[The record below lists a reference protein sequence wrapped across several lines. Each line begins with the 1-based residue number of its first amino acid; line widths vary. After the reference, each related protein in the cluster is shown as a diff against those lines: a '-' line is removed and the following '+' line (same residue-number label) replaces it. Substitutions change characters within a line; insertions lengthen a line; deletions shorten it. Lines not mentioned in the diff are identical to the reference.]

1 MKLLRIQK
9 RLERMKKLKRAYKIE
24 INPTNEQKSK
34 IHRTIGASRFIY
46 NFYIARNKEIYKRE
60 GKFVSGMD
68 FSKWLNNE
76 YIPNN
81 QEMNWIKEVSSKAT
95 KQAIMNGDK
104 AFRDFFKK
112 SKGFPKFKKKKN
124 QDVKAYFP
132 KNNKTDWTLE
142 RHRVKIPTLGWIRLK
157 EFGYIPINSIVKSGT
172 VSQKADRY
180 YVSILV
186 EENNEEVYEC
196 TNEGIGIDLGIK
208 EFAICSNGNK
218 FKNINRTYT
227 VKKLEKNLKRE
238 QRKLSKKYE
247 SLKFIYKKER
257 RATGQNIQ
265 KQVVKV
271 QKLHQKL
278 RNIRTDYINKIV
290 SSIIKQ
296 KPSYI
301 TIEDLAVSNMLKN
314 KHLSKAI
321 ASQKFFE
328 FKTKLMSKCKQN
340 NIELRIVD
348 RFYPSSKTCSNCG
361 KIKKDL
367 KLSDRIYKCDCGFT
381 IDRDLNASINL
392 KNAKEYKI
400 A

>member
-1 MKLLRIQK
+1 M
-9 RLERMKKLKRAYKIE
+9 KRAYKME
-24 INPTNEQKSK
+24 INPTDEQKSK
-34 IHRTIGASRFIY
+34 IHRTIGVSRFVY
-46 NFYIARNKEIYKRE
+46 NFYIARNKEIYERK
-60 GKFVSGMD
+60 GKFISGMD

-81 QEMNWIKEVSSKAT
+81 QEVKWIKEVSSKAT

-112 SKGFPKFKKKKN
+112 AKGFPKFKKKKN

-142 RHRVKIPTLGWIRLK
+142 RHRVKIPTLGWVRLK
-157 EFGYIPINSIVKSGT
+157 EFGYIPINSVVKSGT

-186 EENNEEVYEC
+186 EEDDKKVYKS
-196 TNEGIGIDLGIK
+196 TNEGLGIDLGVK
-208 EFAICSNGNK
+208 EFVVCSDGIK
-218 FKNINRTYT
+218 FKNINKTST
-227 VKKLEKNLKRE
+227 VKKIEKKLKRE
-238 QRKLSKKYE
+238 QRKLSRKYE
-247 SLKFIYKKER
+247 SLKIRNKNIKEG

-265 KQVVKV
+265 KQIVKV
-271 QKLHQKL
+271 QKLHQRL
-278 RNIRTDYINKIV
+278 TNIRTDYINKTVFSIV
-290 SSIIKQ
+290 NQ
-296 KPSYI
+296 KPSYV
-301 TIEDLAVSNMLKN
+301 TIEYLNVKGMMKN

-328 FKTKLMSKCKQN
+328 FKTKLTVKCKEN
-340 NIELRIVD
+340 HIELRIVD

-367 KLSDRIYKCDCGFT
+367 KLSDRIYKCDCGLA

>member
-1 MKLLRIQK
+1 M
-9 RLERMKKLKRAYKIE
+9 E
-24 INPTNEQKSK
+24 INPTDEQKSK
-34 IHRTIGASRFIY
+34 IHQTIGVSRFIY
-46 NFYIARNKEIYKRE
+46 NFYIARNKEIYEKE

-81 QEMNWIKEVSSKAT
+81 QEMKWIKEVSSKAT

-104 AFRDFFKK
+104 SFRDFFKK
-112 SKGFPKFKKKKN
+112 AKGFPRFKKKKN

-132 KNNKTDWTLE
+132 KNNKTDWTIE
-142 RHRVKIPTLGWIRLK
+142 RHRVKIPTLGWVRLK
-157 EFGYIPINSIVKSGT
+157 EFGYIPVNSIVKSGT

-186 EENNEEVYEC
+186 EETYIKISNPNNE
-196 TNEGIGIDLGIK
+196 GLGIDLGIK

-218 FKNINRTYT
+218 FKNINKTST
-227 VKKLEKNLKRE
+227 VKKIEKKLKRE
-238 QRKLSKKYE
+238 QRKLSRKYE
-247 SLKFIYKKER
+247 SLKIRNKNIKEG
-257 RATGQNIQ
+257 RATRQNIQ

-271 QKLHQKL
+271 QKLHQRL
-278 RNIRTDYINKIV
+278 TNIRTDYINKIV

-301 TIEDLAVSNMLKN
+301 TIEDLNVKGMMKN

-340 NIELRIVD
+340 DVELRIVD
-348 RFYPSSKTCSNCG
+348 RFYPSSKTCSQCG
-361 KIKKDL
+361 EIKKDL
-367 KLSDRIYKCDCGFT
+367 KLSDRVYKCSCGLV

-392 KNAKEYKI
+392 RNAKEYKI

>member
-1 MKLLRIQK
+1 M
-9 RLERMKKLKRAYKIE
+9 KRAYKIE
-24 INPTNEQKSK
+24 INPTDEQKSK
-34 IHRTIGASRFIY
+34 IHQTIGVSRFIY
-46 NFYIARNKEIYKRE
+46 NFYIAHNKEVYEKE

-81 QEMNWIKEVSSKAT
+81 QDKKWIKEVSSKAT

-104 AFRDFFKK
+104 SFRDFFKK
-112 SKGFPKFKKKKN
+112 AKGFPRFKKKKN

-132 KNNKTDWTLE
+132 KNNKTDWTIE
-142 RHRVKIPTLGWIRLK
+142 RHRVKIPTLGWVRLK
-157 EFGYIPINSIVKSGT
+157 EFGYIPTNSIVKSGT

-186 EENNEEVYEC
+186 EETDIKISNPNNAGV
-196 TNEGIGIDLGIK
+196 GIDLGIK
-208 EFAICSNGNK
+208 EFAVCSDGIK
-218 FKNINRTYT
+218 FKNINKTST
-227 VKKLEKNLKRE
+227 VKKVEKKLKRE
-238 QRKLSKKYE
+238 QRKLSRKYE
-247 SLKFIYKKER
+247 SLKIRNKNIKEG
-257 RATGQNIQ
+257 RATRQNIQ

-271 QKLHQKL
+271 QRLHQRL
-278 RNIRTDYINKIV
+278 ANIRTDYINKTVFSIV
-290 SSIIKQ
+290 KQ

-301 TIEDLAVSNMLKN
+301 TIEDLAVSNMMKN

-321 ASQKFFE
+321 SSQKFFE

-361 KIKKDL
+361 GIKKDL
-367 KLSDRIYKCDCGFT
+367 KLSDRIYKCDCGFN

-392 KNAKEYKI
+392 KNAKKYKI

>member
-1 MKLLRIQK
+1 M
-9 RLERMKKLKRAYKIE
+9 KRAYKVE

-34 IHRTIGASRFIY
+34 IHRTIGVSRFVY
-46 NFYIARNKEIYKRE
+46 NFYIARNKEIYERK
-60 GKFVSGMD
+60 GKFISGMD

-81 QEMNWIKEVSSKAT
+81 QEVKWIKEVSSKAT

-112 SKGFPKFKKKKN
+112 AKGFPKFKKKKN

-142 RHRVKIPTLGWIRLK
+142 RHRVKIPTLGWVRLK
-157 EFGYIPINSIVKSGT
+157 EFGYIPINSVVKSGT

-186 EENNEEVYEC
+186 EDDYIEVSKS
-196 TNEGIGIDLGIK
+196 TNEGVGIDLGVK
-208 EFAICSNGNK
+208 EFAVCSERSK
-218 FKNINRTYT
+218 FKNINKTST
-227 VKKLEKNLKRE
+227 FKKVEKKLKRE
-238 QRKLSKKYE
+238 QRKLSRKYE
-247 SLKFIYKKER
+247 SLKIRNKNIKEG

-265 KQVVKV
+265 KQIVKV
-271 QKLHQKL
+271 QKLHQRL
-278 RNIRTDYINKIV
+278 TNIRTDYINKTVSKIV
-290 SSIIKQ
+290 KQ
-296 KPSYI
+296 KPSYV
-301 TIEDLAVSNMLKN
+301 TIEDLNVKGMMKN
-314 KHLSKAI
+314 KYLSKAI

-348 RFYPSSKTCSNCG
+348 RFYPSSKACSNCG

>member
-1 MKLLRIQK
+1 
-9 RLERMKKLKRAYKIE
+9 MKKLKKAYKIE
-24 INPTNEQKSK
+24 INPTDEQKSK
-34 IHRTIGASRFIY
+34 IHRTIGVSRFVY
-46 NFYIARNKEIYKRE
+46 NFYIAYNKEIYERE

-81 QEMNWIKEVSSKAT
+81 QEMKWIKEVSSKAT

-112 SKGFPKFKKKKN
+112 AKGFPRFKKKKN

-132 KNNKTDWTLE
+132 KNNKTDWTIE
-142 RHRVKIPTLGWIRLK
+142 RHRVKIPTLGWVRLK

-186 EENNEEVYEC
+186 EETDIEISNSNIGMKIFNNN
-196 TNEGIGIDLGIK
+196 NEGIGIDLGIK
-208 EFAICSNGNK
+208 EFAVCSDGIK
-218 FKNINRTYT
+218 FKNINKTST
-227 VKKLEKNLKRE
+227 VKKVEKKLKRE
-238 QRKLSKKYE
+238 QRKLSRKYE
-247 SLKFIYKKER
+247 SLKTRNKNIREG
-257 RATGQNIQ
+257 RATSQNIQ
-265 KQVVKV
+265 KQVIKV
-271 QKLHQKL
+271 QKLHQRL
-278 RNIRTDYINKIV
+278 RNIRTDYINKTVFSIV
-290 SSIIKQ
+290 KQ

-301 TIEDLAVSNMLKN
+301 TIEDLAVSNMMKN

-328 FKTKLMSKCKQN
+328 FKVKLISKCKQN

-367 KLSDRIYKCDCGFT
+367 KLSDRIYKCSCGFT

>member
-1 MKLLRIQK
+1 M
-9 RLERMKKLKRAYKIE
+9 KRAYKIE
-24 INPTNEQKSK
+24 IDPTAEQKSK
-34 IHRTIGASRFIY
+34 IHRTIGVSRFIY
-46 NFYIARNKEIYKRE
+46 NFYIAHNKEIYDRE

-81 QEMNWIKEVSSKAT
+81 KDMKWIKEVSSKAT

-104 AFRDFFKK
+104 SFRDFFKK
-112 SKGFPKFKKKKN
+112 AKGFPKFKKKKN

-132 KNNKTDWTLE
+132 KNNKTDWTIE

-157 EFGYIPINSIVKSGT
+157 EFGYIPVNSIVKSGT

-186 EENNEEVYEC
+186 EENDKKVYKS
-196 TNEGIGIDLGIK
+196 TNEGVGIDLGVK
-208 EFAICSNGNK
+208 EFVVCSDGIK
-218 FKNINRTYT
+218 FKNINKTST
-227 VKKLEKNLKRE
+227 VKKIEKKLKRE
-238 QRKLSKKYE
+238 QRKLSRKYE
-247 SLKFIYKKER
+247 SLKIRNKNIKEG
-257 RATGQNIQ
+257 RATRQNIQ

-271 QKLHQKL
+271 QKLHQRL
-278 RNIRTDYINKIV
+278 TNIRTDYINKIV

-301 TIEDLAVSNMLKN
+301 TIEDLNVKGMMKN

-328 FKTKLMSKCKQN
+328 FKTKLTFKCKEN
-340 NIELRIVD
+340 HIELRIVD

-361 KIKKDL
+361 EIKQDL
-367 KLSDRIYKCDCGFT
+367 KLSDRIYKCDCGLT
-381 IDRDLNASINL
+381 IDRDLNSSINL

>member
-1 MKLLRIQK
+1 MN
-9 RLERMKKLKRAYKIE
+9 KLKRAYKVE
-24 INPTNEQKSK
+24 INPTDEQKSK
-34 IHRTIGASRFIY
+34 IHQTIGVSRFIY
-46 NFYIARNKEIYKRE
+46 NFYIARNKEIYHRE
-60 GKFVSGMD
+60 GKFISGMD
-68 FSKWLNNE
+68 FSKWLNKE

-81 QEMNWIKEVSSKAT
+81 QDKKWIKEVSSKAT

-104 AFRDFFKK
+104 AFRDFFKGA
-112 SKGFPKFKKKKN
+112 KGFPRFKKKKN

-132 KNNKTDWTLE
+132 KNNKTDWTIE
-142 RHRVKIPTLGWIRLK
+142 RHRVKIPTLGWVRLK
-157 EFGYIPINSIVKSGT
+157 EFGYIQTNSIVKSGT

-186 EENNEEVYEC
+186 EERDIKISNSNIGIKIANTNNE
-196 TNEGIGIDLGIK
+196 GLGIDLGIK
-208 EFAICSNGNK
+208 EVAVCSDGIK
-218 FKNINRTYT
+218 FKNINKTST
-227 VKKLEKNLKRE
+227 VKKVEKKLKRE
-238 QRKLSKKYE
+238 QRKLSRKYE
-247 SLKFIYKKER
+247 SLKIRNKKEKGGN
-257 RATGQNIQ
+257 ATSQNIQ

-271 QKLHQKL
+271 QKLHQRL
-278 RNIRTDYINKIV
+278 RNIRTEYINKIV

-301 TIEDLAVSNMLKN
+301 TIEDLNVKGMMKN

-328 FKTKLMSKCKQN
+328 FKTKLTVKCKEN
-340 NIELRIVD
+340 HIELRIVD
-348 RFYPSSKTCSNCG
+348 RFYPSSKTCSSCG
-361 KIKKDL
+361 KVKKDL

>member
-1 MKLLRIQK
+1 
-9 RLERMKKLKRAYKIE
+9 MKKLKRAYKVE
-24 INPTNEQKSK
+24 INPTDEQKSK
-34 IHRTIGASRFIY
+34 IHQTIGVSRFVY
-46 NFYIARNKEIYKRE
+46 NFYIAHNKEVYEKE

-81 QEMNWIKEVSSKAT
+81 QDMKWIKEVSSKAT

-104 AFRDFFKK
+104 AFRNFFKK

-142 RHRVKIPTLGWIRLK
+142 RHRVKIPTLGWVRLK
-157 EFGYIPINSIVKSGT
+157 EFGYIPVNSIVKSGT

-186 EENNEEVYEC
+186 EERDIKISNSNTGMKISNTNNE
-196 TNEGIGIDLGIK
+196 GLGIDLGIK
-208 EFAICSNGNK
+208 EFAVCSDGIK
-218 FKNINRTYT
+218 FKNINKTSII
-227 VKKLEKNLKRE
+227 KKVEKKLKRE
-238 QRKLSKKYE
+238 QRKLSRKYE
-247 SLKFIYKKER
+247 SLKIRNKKEKGGNVTR
-257 RATGQNIQ
+257 QNIQ
-265 KQVVKV
+265 KQIVKV
-271 QKLHQKL
+271 QKLHQRL
-278 RNIRTDYINKIV
+278 TNIRTDYINKIV

-301 TIEDLAVSNMLKN
+301 TIEDLNVKGMMKN

-328 FKTKLMSKCKQN
+328 FKTKLTFKCKEN
-340 NIELRIVD
+340 HIELRIVD
-348 RFYPSSKTCSNCG
+348 RFYPSSKTCSQCG

-367 KLSDRIYKCDCGFT
+367 KLSDRIYKCDCGLT

>member
-1 MKLLRIQK
+1 
-9 RLERMKKLKRAYKIE
+9 MKKLKRAYKIE
-24 INPTNEQKSK
+24 INPTDEQKSK
-34 IHRTIGASRFIY
+34 IHQTIGVSRFIY
-46 NFYIARNKEIYKRE
+46 NFYIARNKEIYERE

-81 QEMNWIKEVSSKAT
+81 QDKKWIKEVSSKAT

-104 AFRDFFKK
+104 AFKDFFKK
-112 SKGFPKFKKKKN
+112 AKGFPRFKKKKN

-142 RHRVKIPTLGWIRLK
+142 RHRVKIPTLGWVRLK
-157 EFGYIPINSIVKSGT
+157 EFGYIPKNSVVKSGT

-186 EENNEEVYEC
+186 EETYIKISNPNNE
-196 TNEGIGIDLGIK
+196 GLGIDLGIK

-218 FKNINRTYT
+218 FKNINKTST
-227 VKKLEKNLKRE
+227 VKKIEKKLKRE
-238 QRKLSKKYE
+238 QRKLSRKYE
-247 SLKFIYKKER
+247 SLKIRNKNIKEG
-257 RATGQNIQ
+257 RATRQNIQ

-271 QKLHQKL
+271 QRLHQRL
-278 RNIRTDYINKIV
+278 ANIRTDYINKTVFSIV
-290 SSIIKQ
+290 KQ

-301 TIEDLAVSNMLKN
+301 TIEDLAVSNMMKN

-321 ASQKFFE
+321 SSQKFFE

>member
-1 MKLLRIQK
+1 M
-9 RLERMKKLKRAYKIE
+9 KRAYKIE
-24 INPTNEQKSK
+24 INPTDEQKSK
-34 IHRTIGASRFIY
+34 IHKTIGVSRFIY
-46 NFYIARNKEIYKRE
+46 NFYIAHNKELYERE
-60 GKFVSGMD
+60 GKFISGID

-81 QEMNWIKEVSSKAT
+81 QDMKWIKEVSSKAT

-104 AFRDFFKK
+104 AFKDFFKGA
-112 SKGFPKFKKKKN
+112 KGFPKFKKKKN

-132 KNNKTDWTLE
+132 KNNKTDWTIE
-142 RHRVKIPTLGWIRLK
+142 RHRVKIPTLGWVRLK
-157 EFGYIPINSIVKSGT
+157 EFGYIPTNSIVKSGT
-172 VSQKADRY
+172 VSQNSNRY
-180 YVSILV
+180 YASILV
-186 EENNEEVYEC
+186 EEDDIRVSKC

-208 EFAICSNGNK
+208 DFAICSDKKK
-218 FKNINRTYT
+218 FKNINKTST
-227 VKKLEKNLKRE
+227 VKKVEKKLKRE
-238 QRKLSKKYE
+238 QRKLSRKYE
-247 SLKFIYKKER
+247 SLKIKNKIEEW
-257 RATGQNIQ
+257 RATRQNIQ

-271 QKLHQKL
+271 QKLHQRL
-278 RNIRTDYINKIV
+278 VNIRTDYINKTV

-301 TIEDLAVSNMLKN
+301 TIEDLAVSNLMKN

-348 RFYPSSKTCSNCG
+348 RFYPSSKTCSQCG
-361 KIKKDL
+361 EINKDL
-367 KLSDRIYKCDCGFT
+367 KLKDRIYKCSCGLS

-392 KNAKEYKI
+392 KNAKKYKI

>member
-1 MKLLRIQK
+1 M
-9 RLERMKKLKRAYKIE
+9 E
-24 INPTNEQKSK
+24 INPTQEQKSK
-34 IHRTIGASRFIY
+34 INRTIGVSRFIY
-46 NFYIARNKEIYKRE
+46 NFYIAYNKEIYERE
-60 GKFVSGMD
+60 GKFVSGID

-81 QEMNWIKEVSSKAT
+81 QEMKWIKEVSSKAT

-112 SKGFPKFKKKKN
+112 AKGFPRFKKKKN

-132 KNNKTDWTLE
+132 KNNKTDWTIE
-142 RHRVKIPTLGWIRLK
+142 RHRVKIPTLGWVRLK

-186 EENNEEVYEC
+186 EETDIEISNSNIGMKIFNNN
-196 TNEGIGIDLGIK
+196 NEGIGIDLGIK
-208 EFAICSNGNK
+208 EFAVCSDGIK
-218 FKNINRTYT
+218 FKNINKTST
-227 VKKLEKNLKRE
+227 VKKVEKKLKRE
-238 QRKLSKKYE
+238 QRKLSRKYE
-247 SLKFIYKKER
+247 SLKIRNKNIKEG
-257 RATGQNIQ
+257 RATRQNIQ
-265 KQVVKV
+265 KQIVKV
-271 QKLHQKL
+271 QKLHQRL
-278 RNIRTDYINKIV
+278 ANIRTDYINKTVSKIV
-290 SSIIKQ
+290 KQ
-296 KPSYI
+296 KPSYV
-301 TIEDLAVSNMLKN
+301 TIEDLAVSNMMKN

-321 ASQKFFE
+321 VSQKFFE
-328 FKTKLMSKCKQN
+328 FKTKLISKCKQN

-361 KIKKDL
+361 KVKKDL
-367 KLSDRIYKCDCGFT
+367 KLSDRIYKCSCGFN

>member
-1 MKLLRIQK
+1 M
-9 RLERMKKLKRAYKIE
+9 KRAYKIE
-24 INPTNEQKSK
+24 INPTDEQKSK
-34 IHRTIGASRFIY
+34 IHQTIGVSRFIY
-46 NFYIARNKEIYKRE
+46 NFYIAHNKEIYERE

-81 QEMNWIKEVSSKAT
+81 QDKKWIKEVSSKAT

-112 SKGFPKFKKKKN
+112 AKGFPRFKKKKN

-142 RHRVKIPTLGWIRLK
+142 RHRVKIPTLGWVRLK
-157 EFGYIPINSIVKSGT
+157 EFGYIPVNSIVKSGT

-186 EENNEEVYEC
+186 KERDIKISNSNIGIKISNTNNEGV
-196 TNEGIGIDLGIK
+196 GIDLGIK
-208 EFAICSNGNK
+208 YFAICSNGNK
-218 FKNINRTYT
+218 FKNINKTST
-227 VKKLEKNLKRE
+227 VKKVEKTLKRE
-238 QRKLSKKYE
+238 QRKLSRKYE
-247 SLKFIYKKER
+247 SLKIRNKNIREG
-257 RATGQNIQ
+257 RATSQNIQ
-265 KQVVKV
+265 KQIVKV
-271 QKLHQKL
+271 QKLHQRL
-278 RNIRTDYINKIV
+278 RNIRTDYLNKTVFSIV
-290 SSIIKQ
+290 KQ

-301 TIEDLAVSNMLKN
+301 TIEDLAVSNMMKN

-340 NIELRIVD
+340 DVELRIVD
-348 RFYPSSKTCSNCG
+348 RFYPSSKTCSQCG

-367 KLSDRIYKCDCGFT
+367 KLSNRIYKCNCGLD

>member
-1 MKLLRIQK
+1 M
-9 RLERMKKLKRAYKIE
+9 E
-24 INPTNEQKSK
+24 INPTDEQKSK
-34 IHRTIGASRFIY
+34 IHRTIGVSRFIY
-46 NFYIARNKEIYKRE
+46 NFYIAYNKEIYERE
-60 GKFVSGMD
+60 GKFVSGID

-76 YIPNN
+76 YIHNN

-112 SKGFPKFKKKKN
+112 DKGFPKFKKKKN

-142 RHRVKIPTLGWIRLK
+142 RHKVKIPTLGWVRLK
-157 EFGYIPINSIVKSGT
+157 EFGYIPTNSIVKSGT

-186 EENNEEVYEC
+186 EERDIEISNGNTGIKIFNHNNEGV
-196 TNEGIGIDLGIK
+196 GIDLGIK
-208 EFAICSNGNK
+208 EFAVCSDGIK
-218 FKNINRTYT
+218 FKNINKTST
-227 VKKLEKNLKRE
+227 VKKVEKKLKRE
-238 QRKLSKKYE
+238 QRKYE
-247 SLKFIYKKER
+247 SLKIRNKNIKEG
-257 RATGQNIQ
+257 RATRQNIQ
-265 KQVVKV
+265 KQIVKV
-271 QKLHQKL
+271 QKLHQRL
-278 RNIRTDYINKIV
+278 ANIRTDYINKIV
-290 SSIIKQ
+290 SKIVKQ
-296 KPSYI
+296 KPSYV
-301 TIEDLAVSNMLKN
+301 TIEDLAVSNMMKN

-328 FKTKLMSKCKQN
+328 FKTKLTVKCKEN
-340 NIELRIVD
+340 HIELRIVD
-348 RFYPSSKTCSNCG
+348 RFYPSSKTCSQCG
-361 KIKKDL
+361 KVKKDL

>member
-1 MKLLRIQK
+1 M
-9 RLERMKKLKRAYKIE
+9 KRAYKVE
-24 INPTNEQKSK
+24 INPTDKQKSK
-34 IHRTIGASRFIY
+34 IHQTIGVSRFVY
-46 NFYIARNKEIYKRE
+46 NFYIAHNKEIYHRE

-76 YIPNN
+76 YIPKN
-81 QEMNWIKEVSSKAT
+81 QDMKWIKEVSSKAT

-112 SKGFPKFKKKKN
+112 AKGFPRFKKKKN

-142 RHRVKIPTLGWIRLK
+142 RHKVKIPTLGWVRLK
-157 EFGYIPINSIVKSGT
+157 EFGYIPVNSIVKSGK
-172 VSQKADRY
+172 VSQKADKY

-186 EENNEEVYEC
+186 EEDDKKVYKS
-196 TNEGIGIDLGIK
+196 TNEGLGIDLGVK
-208 EFAICSNGNK
+208 EFVVCSNGIK
-218 FKNINRTYT
+218 FKNINKTST
-227 VKKLEKNLKRE
+227 VKKVEKKLKRE
-238 QRKLSKKYE
+238 QRKLSRKYE
-247 SLKFIYKKER
+247 SLKIRNKNLKEG
-257 RATGQNIQ
+257 RATSQNIQ
-265 KQVVKV
+265 KQLVKV
-271 QKLHQKL
+271 QKLHQRL
-278 RNIRTDYINKIV
+278 TNIRTDYINKIV

-301 TIEDLAVSNMLKN
+301 TIEDLAVSNLMKN

-328 FKTKLMSKCKQN
+328 FKTKLMFKCKEN
-340 NIELRIVD
+340 HIELRIVD
-348 RFYPSSKTCSNCG
+348 RFYPSSKTCSSCG
-361 KIKKDL
+361 KVKKDL
-367 KLSDRIYKCDCGFT
+367 KLSDRVYKCDCGLT

>member
-1 MKLLRIQK
+1 MIKHYKPKEFAELLN
-9 RLERMKKLKRAYKIE
+9 L
-24 INPTNEQKSK
+24 
-34 IHRTIGASRFIY
+34 
-46 NFYIARNKEIYKRE
+46 
-60 GKFVSGMD
+60 
-68 FSKWLNNE
+68 SKWLNNE

-81 QEMNWIKEVSSKAT
+81 QDMKWIKEVSSKAT

-132 KNNKTDWTLE
+132 KNNKNDWTLE
-142 RHRVKIPTLGWIRLK
+142 RHRVKIPTLGWVRLK
-157 EFGYIPINSIVKSGT
+157 EFGYIPVNSMVKSGT

-186 EENNEEVYEC
+186 EERDIRISNSNIGMKISNSNNE
-196 TNEGIGIDLGIK
+196 GLGIDLGIK
-208 EFAICSNGNK
+208 EFAVCSDGIK
-218 FKNINRTYT
+218 FKNINKTST
-227 VKKLEKNLKRE
+227 VKKIEKKLKRE
-238 QRKLSKKYE
+238 QRKLSRKYE
-247 SLKFIYKKER
+247 SLKIRNKKEKGGNVTR
-257 RATGQNIQ
+257 QNIQ
-265 KQVVKV
+265 KQVIKV
-271 QKLHQKL
+271 QKLHQRL
-278 RNIRTDYINKIV
+278 INIRTDYINKTV
-290 SSIIKQ
+290 SLIIKQ

-301 TIEDLAVSNMLKN
+301 TIEDLAVSNMMKN

>member
-1 MKLLRIQK
+1 
-9 RLERMKKLKRAYKIE
+9 MKKLKRAYKME
-24 INPTNEQKSK
+24 INPTDEQKSK
-34 IHRTIGASRFIY
+34 IHQTIGVSRFIY
-46 NFYIARNKEIYKRE
+46 NFYIARNKEIYEKE

-81 QEMNWIKEVSSKAT
+81 QEMKWIKEVSSKAT

-104 AFRDFFKK
+104 SFRDFFKK
-112 SKGFPKFKKKKN
+112 AKGFPRFKKKKN

-132 KNNKTDWTLE
+132 KNNKTDWTIE
-142 RHRVKIPTLGWIRLK
+142 RHRVKIPTLGWVRLK
-157 EFGYIPINSIVKSGT
+157 EFGYIPTNSIVKSGT

-186 EENNEEVYEC
+186 EETDIKISNSNIGIKIFNHN
-196 TNEGIGIDLGIK
+196 NEGIGIDLGIK
-208 EFAICSNGNK
+208 DFAICSNGNK
-218 FKNINRTYT
+218 FKNINKTST
-227 VKKLEKNLKRE
+227 IKKVEKKLKRE
-238 QRKLSKKYE
+238 QRKLSRKYE
-247 SLKFIYKKER
+247 SLKIRNKKEKGGNVTR
-257 RATGQNIQ
+257 QNIQ
-265 KQVVKV
+265 KQIVKV
-271 QKLHQKL
+271 QKLHQRL
-278 RNIRTDYINKIV
+278 TNIRTDYINKIV

-301 TIEDLAVSNMLKN
+301 TIEDLNVKGMMKN

-340 NIELRIVD
+340 DVELRIVD

-361 KIKKDL
+361 KVKKDL
-367 KLSDRIYKCDCGFT
+367 KLSDRIYKCDCGLA

>member
-1 MKLLRIQK
+1 M
-9 RLERMKKLKRAYKIE
+9 KRAYKIE
-24 INPTNEQKSK
+24 IDPTAEQKSK
-34 IHRTIGASRFIY
+34 IHQTIGVSRFIY
-46 NFYIARNKEIYKRE
+46 NFYIAHNKEIYDRE

-81 QEMNWIKEVSSKAT
+81 KDMKWIKEVSSKAT

-112 SKGFPKFKKKKN
+112 AKGFPRFKKKKN

-132 KNNKTDWTLE
+132 KNNKTDWTIE

-157 EFGYIPINSIVKSGT
+157 EFGYIPVNSIVKSGT

-186 EENNEEVYEC
+186 EENDKKVYKS
-196 TNEGIGIDLGIK
+196 TNEGVGIDLGVK
-208 EFAICSNGNK
+208 EFVVCSDGIK
-218 FKNINRTYT
+218 FKNINKTST
-227 VKKLEKNLKRE
+227 VKKIEKKLKRE
-238 QRKLSKKYE
+238 QRKLSRKYE
-247 SLKFIYKKER
+247 SLKIRNKNIKEG
-257 RATGQNIQ
+257 RATRQNIQ

-271 QKLHQKL
+271 QKLHQRL
-278 RNIRTDYINKIV
+278 TNIRTDYINKIV

-301 TIEDLAVSNMLKN
+301 TIEDLNVKGMMKN

-321 ASQKFFE
+321 TSQKFFE
-328 FKTKLMSKCKQN
+328 FKTKLTVKCKEN
-340 NIELRIVD
+340 HIELRIVD
-348 RFYPSSKTCSNCG
+348 RFYPSSKTCSKCG

>member
-1 MKLLRIQK
+1 
-9 RLERMKKLKRAYKIE
+9 MKKLKRAYKIE
-24 INPTNEQKSK
+24 INPTDDQKSK
-34 IHRTIGASRFIY
+34 IHQTIGVSRFIY
-46 NFYIARNKEIYKRE
+46 NFYIAHNKEIYDRE

-81 QEMNWIKEVSSKAT
+81 KDMKWIKEVSSKAT

-104 AFRDFFKK
+104 SFRDFFKK
-112 SKGFPKFKKKKN
+112 AKGFPKFKKKKN

-132 KNNKTDWTLE
+132 KNNKTDWTIE

-157 EFGYIPINSIVKSGT
+157 EFGYIPVNSIVKSGT

-186 EENNEEVYEC
+186 EENDKKVYKS
-196 TNEGIGIDLGIK
+196 TNEGVGIDLGVK
-208 EFAICSNGNK
+208 EFVVCSDGIK
-218 FKNINRTYT
+218 FKNINKTST
-227 VKKLEKNLKRE
+227 VKKIEKKLKRE
-238 QRKLSKKYE
+238 QRKLSRKYE
-247 SLKFIYKKER
+247 SLKIRNKNIKEG
-257 RATGQNIQ
+257 RATRQNIQ

-271 QKLHQKL
+271 QRLHQRL
-278 RNIRTDYINKIV
+278 ANIRTDYINKTVFSIV
-290 SSIIKQ
+290 KQ

-301 TIEDLAVSNMLKN
+301 TIEDLAVSNMMKN

-321 ASQKFFE
+321 SSQKFFE

>member
-1 MKLLRIQK
+1 
-9 RLERMKKLKRAYKIE
+9 MKKLKRAYKIE
-24 INPTNEQKSK
+24 INPTDEQKSK
-34 IHRTIGASRFIY
+34 IHRTIGVSRFIY
-46 NFYIARNKEIYKRE
+46 NFYIAHNKEVYEKE

-81 QEMNWIKEVSSKAT
+81 QDKKWIKEVSSKAT

-104 AFRDFFKK
+104 AFKDFFKGT
-112 SKGFPKFKKKKN
+112 KGFPKFKKRKN

-142 RHRVKIPTLGWIRLK
+142 RHRVKIPTLGWIRFK
-157 EFGYIPINSIVKSGT
+157 EFGYIPTNSVVKSGT
-172 VSQKADRY
+172 VSQKSNRY

-186 EENNEEVYEC
+186 EEDDIQIFDPI
-196 TNEGIGIDLGIK
+196 NEGIGIDVGIK
-208 EFAICSNGNK
+208 DFAICSDGVK
-218 FKNINRTYT
+218 FKNINKTST
-227 VKKLEKNLKRE
+227 VKKVEKKLKRE
-238 QRKLSKKYE
+238 QRKLSRKYE
-247 SLKFIYKKER
+247 SLKIRNKNIEEGS
-257 RATGQNIQ
+257 ATRQNIQ

-271 QKLHQKL
+271 QRLHQRL
-278 RNIRTDYINKIV
+278 ANIRTDYINKTV
-290 SSIIKQ
+290 SLIIKQ

-301 TIEDLAVSNMLKN
+301 TIEDLAVSNLMKN

-328 FKTKLMSKCKQN
+328 FKTKLMSKCKEN

-348 RFYPSSKTCSNCG
+348 RFYPSSKTCSQCG
-361 KIKKDL
+361 KVKKDL
-367 KLSDRIYKCDCGFT
+367 KLSDRIYKCNCGLT

-392 KNAKEYKI
+392 KNAKKYKI